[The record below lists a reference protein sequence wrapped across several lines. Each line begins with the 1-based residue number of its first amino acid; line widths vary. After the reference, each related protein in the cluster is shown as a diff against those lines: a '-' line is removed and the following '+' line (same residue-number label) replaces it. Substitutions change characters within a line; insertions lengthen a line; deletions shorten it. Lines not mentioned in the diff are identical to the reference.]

1 MKEENHGDERCDVP
15 SQGSGMLEKTG
26 EILGYGEICD
36 NCLGRFFG
44 KRSFGI
50 TNKARGEGL
59 RVARALYSNI
69 PYVPHTGEEGNCWI
83 CNNEFERTGE
93 WAARAVAAVS
103 GIEFSTFLVG
113 TRVPPLIA
121 ESEEMVWSDL
131 SLADPEPLKS
141 EMNREVGKQ
150 IGLLTGKK
158 ADLIH
163 PDIVFILDLSGE
175 VVELKVHPVFVAGRY
190 MKYERGIPQTHWDC
204 RECRGAGCERC
215 GFTGKQYQDS
225 VEELIGRPAAEA
237 LGGSWAVLHGSG
249 REDIDAR
256 MVGTGR
262 PFILEIETPK
272 RRSMDLGLLE
282 ALINE
287 SAQGRVSV
295 TLSRWC
301 GRDDVETIKSNKAHK
316 KYRILVEVDGTVTV
330 ERLTSALSSIS
341 GVTIFQRTP
350 ERVAHR
356 RADKVR
362 ERRVLDIEYLGTEE
376 SRYIIEVTGEA
387 GLYIKELISGDNG
400 RTHPSLT
407 EVLGMPARVETL
419 DVVQVEGTEEVK
431 EDGTSQRPT
440 KENTV

>member
-1 MKEENHGDERCDVP
+1 MKEHENGGKSCNVP
-15 SQGSGMLEKTG
+15 SPGPELLEKAG

-36 NCLGRFFG
+36 HCLGRFFG

-50 TNKARGEGL
+50 SNEARGSGL
-59 RVARALYSNI
+59 RVARALQMN
-69 PYVPHTGEEGNCWI
+69 VPFTGHTNNCWI
-83 CNNEFERTGE
+83 CNDEFRRIGE
-93 WAARAVAAVS
+93 WAARAVLAVS
-103 GIEFSTFLVG
+103 GIEFSSFLVG

-131 SLADPEPLKS
+131 SLSDPEPLKS

-150 IGLLTGKK
+150 IGKLTGKK
-158 ADLIH
+158 ADLVH
-163 PDIVFILDLSGE
+163 PDIVFILDLSGDI
-175 VVELKVHPVFVAGRY
+175 VELKVHPVFVAGRY

-215 GFTGKQYQDS
+215 DFTGKQYQDS

-237 LGGSWAVLHGSG
+237 LGGTGAVLHGSG

-256 MVGTGR
+256 MIGTGR
-262 PFILEIETPK
+262 PFVLEIESPK
-272 RRSMDLGLLE
+272 KRSVDLAALE

-287 SAQGRVSV
+287 SAQGRVAV

-330 ERLTSALSSIS
+330 ESLSLALSTIS
-341 GVTIFQRTP
+341 GATIFQRTP

-362 ERRVLDIEYLGTEE
+362 ERRVLAIEYIGTEE
-376 SRYIIEVTGEA
+376 GRFVIEVTGEA

-419 DVVQVEGTEEVK
+419 DVVQVEGTDEVK

-440 KENTV
+440 KEDTV

>member
-1 MKEENHGDERCDVP
+1 MNEEENVDTCCNVSTGGP
-15 SQGSGMLEKTG
+15 ALLEKTG

-36 NCLGRFFG
+36 HCLGRFFG

-50 TNKARGEGL
+50 TNEARGRGL
-59 RVARALYSNI
+59 RVAWALHMDV
-69 PYVPHTGEEGNCWI
+69 PYTEQGSNCWI
-83 CNNEFERTGE
+83 CNNGFLLIGE
-93 WAARAVAAVS
+93 WAARAVEAVS

-150 IGLLTGKK
+150 IGQLTGKK
-158 ADLIH
+158 ADLVH
-163 PDIVFILDLSGE
+163 PDIVFILDLSGDI
-175 VVELKVHPVFVAGRY
+175 VELKVHPVFVAGRY

-215 GFTGKQYQDS
+215 DFTGKQYQDS

-237 LGGSWAVLHGSG
+237 LGGTRAVLHGSG

-256 MVGTGR
+256 MIGTGR
-262 PFILEIETPK
+262 PFILEIESPSK
-272 RRSMDLGLLE
+272 RSMDLVVLE

-287 SAQGRVSV
+287 SAPGRVSV
-295 TLSRWC
+295 RLSRWC
-301 GRDDVETIKSNKAHK
+301 GREDVETIKSNKAHK

-330 ERLTSALSSIS
+330 ERLSSALSTIS
-341 GVTIFQRTP
+341 GVTIYQRTP

-362 ERRVLDIEYLGTEE
+362 ERRVLAIEYIGTEE
-376 SRYIIEVTGEA
+376 GRFIIEVTGEA

-400 RTHPSLT
+400 RTQPSLT
-407 EVLGMPARVETL
+407 EVLDMPARVITL